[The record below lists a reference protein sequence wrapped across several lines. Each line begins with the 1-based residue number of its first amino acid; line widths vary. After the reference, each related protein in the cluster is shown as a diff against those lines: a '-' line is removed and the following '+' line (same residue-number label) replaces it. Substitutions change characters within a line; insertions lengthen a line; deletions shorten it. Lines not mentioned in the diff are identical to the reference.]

1 MVFKVQVTKMF
12 TNDSPSYLDNMWMS
26 ELLSMKLNMQIVTKL
41 DDNYTCYS

>member
-1 MVFKVQVTKMF
+1 
-12 TNDSPSYLDNMWMS
+12 MS